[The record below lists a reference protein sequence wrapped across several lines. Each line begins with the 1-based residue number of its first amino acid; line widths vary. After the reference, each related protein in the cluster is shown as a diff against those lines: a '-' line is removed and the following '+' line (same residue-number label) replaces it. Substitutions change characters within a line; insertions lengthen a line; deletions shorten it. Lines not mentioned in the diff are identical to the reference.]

1 MVYGFVY
8 FLLACIMISLLVLIG
23 DKTGTA
29 RDAHNRQAYL
39 KYDDQHIYQLSA
51 LTGLGGRKV
60 CPPNGSYKMIELP
73 DADAYTLLATLSIQ
87 GDDFILRS
95 IQGHIR
101 TYDFQ
106 NGWLWLSPESTPEL
120 FLNDDTSL
128 TIYNPN
134 GTPAAALQFCRGVPE
149 RLNHQEVKL

>member
-1 MVYGFVY
+1 MGYDSCQDRDFNGTDYDEAVSE
-8 FLLACIMISLLVLIG
+8 LLCGMPARH
-23 DKTGTA
+23 TA
-29 RDAHNRQAYL
+29 EYM
-39 KYDDQHIYQLSA
+39 
-51 LTGLGGRKV
+51 LTNARM
-60 CPPNGSYKMIELP
+60 N
-73 DADAYTLLATLSIQ
+73 Q

-95 IQGHIR
+95 IQGRIR

-134 GTPAAALQFCRGVPE
+134 GTPAAALEFCRGVPE
-149 RLNHQEVKL
+149 TLNQQEVKL